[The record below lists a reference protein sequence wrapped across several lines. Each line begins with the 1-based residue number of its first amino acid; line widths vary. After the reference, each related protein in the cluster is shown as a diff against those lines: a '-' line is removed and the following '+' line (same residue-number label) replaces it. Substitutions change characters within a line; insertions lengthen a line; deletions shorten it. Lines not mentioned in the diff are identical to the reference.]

1 MKDKEYQHLWENWKF
16 SADQRIKAF
25 NFFVIFSV
33 FTNGGVFTAIEKCA
47 FPVVFVCISLF
58 IIVLSITFWT
68 IDVRNQALL
77 QRSISGLREYEES
90 LSESVRVFQHDEKYR
105 SKYFNMKNAFYI
117 LFGLQLFFGFVILL
131 YGIGVLR
138 PAEFG
143 VPLNSCKI

>member
-47 FPVVFVCISLF
+47 LPVVFVCISLF
-58 IIVLSITFWT
+58 IIVLSVTFWT

-90 LSESVRVFQHDEKYR
+90 LLESVRVFQYDEKHR

-117 LFGLQLFFGFVILL
+117 LFGLQLLFGFVIFS
-131 YGIGVLR
+131 YGIGILH
-138 PAEFG
+138 PAKFG
-143 VPLNSCKI
+143 VIVNSCKI